1 MPLIERSPSAFEEE
15 PLDVEPETL
24 AEEDDVASDA
34 RQTQANRQQ
43 IFVDQRHLQKKIS
56 YIFLFEWH
64 RYIMLVIVMIKS

>member
-1 MPLIERSPSAFEEE
+1 VPLIERSPGAFEEQ

-43 IFVDQRHLQKKIS
+43 IFVDQRHLQKKITS
-56 YIFLFEWH
+56 
-64 RYIMLVIVMIKS
+64 